1 MIILGMTLYINCILL
16 KKVNPMAIRR
26 LVIIFSF
33 FLIISLAVSG
43 IYPNTHG
50 KTFGDQ
56 RFGYWPMTQGNAQHN
71 GRVDDDTLP
80 NAGEFIW
87 KYKLPLSDASSPT
100 IDSEGNLYIYGLN
113 KTMKIPMLLCLSP
126 NGTEKWY
133 VLIHAGL
140 KPYSGPVIGENGT
153 IYITAFTHY
162 PSGED
167 YLYAISPKGKILWRY
182 DFKGYGPA
190 SVPVIGRN
198 GIIYINA
205 NTKDGSTYA
214 IYPNGTLWWVKNIGS
229 LCSRDPAIAPDGT
242 IYVFSL
248 FNKSSLYALNPDGS
262 VKWVYNYNKEI
273 YGSIPVVGDDG
284 TVYFKF
290 RNWTAIDP
298 KGKLKWTTNV
308 HGSLPAI
315 GSNVLYL
322 TRHIIKIPGTSNDLY
337 AVSKEN
343 GKILWKLKIDRD
355 NTTAAVYATP
365 PAVDKN
371 ENIYLGDWYS
381 KNNTGYLYSISPD
394 GKMRWKLRLDAG
406 IVATPVI
413 GCNKTVYVG
422 TINGT
427 VYAIKYTDTATPIT
441 PTSDYTDFLL
451 WGGVGAAVAGVIILP
466 YYRYR
471 RRRS

>member
-87 KYKLPLSDASSPT
+87 KYKLPLSDSSSPT
-100 IDSEGNLYIYGLN
+100 IDLHGNLYIYGLN

-153 IYITAFTHY
+153 IYITAFTRY

-167 YLYAISPKGKILWRY
+167 YLYAISPQGKILWRY
-182 DFKGYGPA
+182 NFKGYGPA

-198 GIIYINA
+198 GIIYINV

-248 FNKSSLYALNPDGS
+248 FNKSSLYALKPDGS
-262 VKWVYNYNKEI
+262 VKWVYNYNKDI

-290 RNWTAIDP
+290 RNWTAIDS
-298 KGKLKWTTNV
+298 KGKLKWTINIHDIT
-308 HGSLPAI
+308 LPAV
-315 GSNVLYL
+315 GKNGHLYI
-322 TRHIIKIPGTSNDLY
+322 THYD
-337 AVSKEN
+337 
-343 GKILWKLKIDRD
+343 
-355 NTTAAVYATP
+355 
-365 PAVDKN
+365 
-371 ENIYLGDWYS
+371 S
-381 KNNTGYLYSISPD
+381 KNNKIYLYAIESATGKTAWKFGVYEKSSPVPTP
-394 GKMRWKLRLDAG
+394 
-406 IVATPVI
+406 IPVI
-413 GCNKTVYVG
+413 GGSG
-422 TINGT
+422 TIYMGLNGT
-427 VYAIKYTDTATPIT
+427 IYAL
-441 PTSDYTDFLL
+441 TSSGKVLWKKDIGNNSRPFLVIGKNETL
-451 WGGVGAAVAGVIILP
+451 YYESGEYLYCLGGNLNINNGNGIFMIISISAIAVATVAISVI
-466 YYRYR
+466 YYLKKLR
-471 RRRS
+471 R